1 MSFNECCRQQVGFSD
16 NSDDLTSFIVSQM
29 GANKKLPRAA
39 VHQIRNNSRSFLRKR
54 LTSHHDERED
64 FGRHRD
70 ASSNAKKNQKSDT
83 ETAEVHLKV
92 EKCAED
98 HGTEMTSLMSDL
110 VLPLVASEIRH
121 TFAEAP
127 EQDDVQSLGNGLRT
141 RDSCY
146 RRRRRVKKARV
157 KNLKPTSEA
166 SKIRLTF
173 AEAPAQDEVQ
183 SLGDGLR
190 TRDCFYRRRR
200 RVKEARVH
208 NNAIQADS

>member
-1 MSFNECCRQQVGFSD
+1 MSFTECCRQQDGFSD

-70 ASSNAKKNQKSDT
+70 ASSNAKKNQKSDP

-98 HGTEMTSLMSDL
+98 HGTAMASLMSNL
-110 VLPLVASEIRH
+110 KLPLEAIEIRH
-121 TFAEAP
+121 SIPEAP
-127 EQDDVQSLGNGLRT
+127 QQDDVQSWGDSRRT
-141 RDSCY
+141 RDCCY
-146 RRRRRVKKARV
+146 RRRRRVKAANEDRDAVGPETRARSITYTEQV
-157 KNLKPTSEA
+157 TEI
-166 SKIRLTF
+166 KISRV
-173 AEAPAQDEVQ
+173 EQ
-183 SLGDGLR
+183 SWTL
-190 TRDCFYRRRR
+190 
-200 RVKEARVH
+200 A
-208 NNAIQADS
+208 